1 MQNVILV
8 IHILACIALTAVVL
22 LQRSEGGALGIG
34 GGGPGGGLMS
44 GRGAAGALVRTTM
57 IFAGVFF
64 LTSLTLTT
72 IAARGDNRSEGERLL
87 EQESGVDGG
96 PGVAIPDGRDP
107 NQSLLESLG
116 GGDALNETPLEDTSA
131 EPESPAVDPSL
142 NEVPLGEPE
151 AVEPDVIEPEADPAT
166 GETAGETPDATEGEP
181 Q

>member
-44 GRGAAGALVRTTM
+44 GRGAAGALARTTM

-72 IAARGDNRSEGERLL
+72 IAARSDNRTEGDRLL
-87 EQESGVDGG
+87 ERDAGEGMDLTDPTGG
-96 PGVAIPDGRDP
+96 LDP
-107 NQSLLESLG
+107 NESLLDSLG
-116 GGDALNETPLEDTSA
+116 GGSSLE
-131 EPESPAVDPSL
+131 ESPLDEAPVEVEAPAVGTGL
-142 NEVPLGEPE
+142 NEVPLGDLPAADPADVPADEETPE
-151 AVEPDVIEPEADPAT
+151 NGEADP
-166 GETAGETPDATEGEP
+166 

>member
-87 EQESGVDGG
+87 EQETGG
-96 PGVAIPDGRDP
+96 AGFDPSDPTGGIDP
-107 NQSLLESLG
+107 NDSLLESLG
-116 GGDALNETPLEDTSA
+116 GGDALNETPLDETPA
-131 EPESPAVDPSL
+131 EPEIPAADPSL

-151 AVEPDVIEPEADPAT
+151 AVEPDTIEPAADPAT
-166 GETAGETPDATEGEP
+166 GETPDATEREP